1 MCKLYIVRIIFLED
15 FFISAAHIAKYR
27 KGHSMKQ
34 HIYLLQLMQAE
45 LPSRS
50 NWKAEDNGVSKMPLE
65 HPQNSTSGPI
75 SFAKVLYAS

>member
-1 MCKLYIVRIIFLED
+1 
-15 FFISAAHIAKYR
+15 
-27 KGHSMKQ
+27 MKQ